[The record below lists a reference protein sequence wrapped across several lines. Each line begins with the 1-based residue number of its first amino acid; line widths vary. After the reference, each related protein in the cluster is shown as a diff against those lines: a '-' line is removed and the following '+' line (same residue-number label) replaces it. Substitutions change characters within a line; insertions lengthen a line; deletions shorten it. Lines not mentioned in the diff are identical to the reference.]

1 MLQLLEHADSLRPQV
16 SPKICQKR
24 KSELGQ
30 FMTPLAVARFMAA
43 LFPAQSLQ
51 TCRLLDAGAGLGAL
65 SSAFLDRVLRRELRF
80 KKIEACAYEIDN
92 NLCEHLEATLA
103 RYMAVLPMQTR
114 VSGGYFIEEAVEQC
128 NKEKGALHTPF

>member
-1 MLQLLEHADSLRPQV
+1 MLQLLEHADSLRQQV

-30 FMTPLAVARFMAA
+30 FMTPLAEASFMAA
-43 LFPAQSLQ
+43 LFPAQTLQ

-92 NLCEHLEATLA
+92 NLCEHLVVFFVCFL
-103 RYMAVLPMQTR
+103 VFLSLQTR
-114 VSGGYFIEEAVEQC
+114 VSGGVFFV
-128 NKEKGALHTPF
+128 

>member
-1 MLQLLEHADSLRPQV
+1 MLQLLEHADSLRQQV

-24 KSELGQ
+24 KSELG
-30 FMTPLAVARFMAA
+30 RFMAA
-43 LFPAQSLQ
+43 LFPAQTLQ

-114 VSGGYFIEEAVEQC
+114 VSGGDFIEEAVEQC
-128 NKEKGALHTPF
+128 QQGEGRFTH